1 MENAID
7 ALKMAF
13 AVLIFLVALAMTFS
27 SISQVKETANIVFH
41 YNDKAEFYDKL
52 QLNDSIG
59 ENERLVKIDT
69 IISTLYKVSK
79 ESIAVRIIIDEDN
92 PNKNFDFDLQT
103 KSLTQIEND
112 INKFKDEYLSKE
124 DSYKESFSEV
134 VLSGTY
140 ETADGDTLT
149 IVPGDKKLYITY
161 KKI

>member
-41 YNDKAEFYDKL
+41 YNDKTEFYDKL
-52 QLNDSIG
+52 QLNDSI
-59 ENERLVKIDT
+59 EERLVKIDT

-79 ESIAVRIIIDEDN
+79 ESIAVRIIIDENN
-92 PNKNFDFDLQT
+92 PNENFDFDLQT

-112 INKFKDEYLSKE
+112 INTFKKKYLSKE
-124 DSYKESFSEV
+124 DLYKESFSEV